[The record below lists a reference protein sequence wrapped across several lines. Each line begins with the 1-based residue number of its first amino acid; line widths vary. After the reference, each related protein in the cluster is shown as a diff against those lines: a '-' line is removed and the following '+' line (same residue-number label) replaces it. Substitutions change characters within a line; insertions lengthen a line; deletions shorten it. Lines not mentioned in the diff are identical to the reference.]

1 MKERGKG
8 MGQEVRALVDAEADL
23 ADAVGDLRA
32 ALAVGVGRY
41 WATLQVP
48 ARRVVEAHER
58 LTEVAAAW
66 ERVAKEDVVK
76 GEAAESRAE
85 WRRQAESLADMYGH
99 PDSVR
104 IWEFGH
110 APLAFRACSGSAGD
124 EDWVA
129 LLKKPRDGSIMLVD
143 TLPRYLRDGANSVEV
158 VHLGDWALVIGAH
171 A

>member
-1 MKERGKG
+1 

-32 ALAVGVGRY
+32 ALQAGGLGVLGY
-41 WATLQVP
+41 GLPVVA
-48 ARRVVEAHER
+48 AAGRVVEAHER

-76 GEAAESRAE
+76 GKGAVKRVEWKQEAER
-85 WRRQAESLADMYGH
+85 LAVLHGLH
-99 PDSVR
+99 ESVR
-104 IWEFGH
+104 VWEFGK
-110 APLAFRACSGSAGD
+110 APLAFQACSGHAGD

-129 LLKKPRDGSIMLVD
+129 LMRKPSEGAIMLVD

-158 VHLGDWALVIGAH
+158 VHLGDWVLVIGAH

>member
-32 ALAVGVGRY
+32 ALRTPAWTGDPTKAVIVASG
-41 WATLQVP
+41 
-48 ARRVVEAHER
+48 RVVEAHDR

-66 ERVAKEDVVK
+66 ERVAKGDVVK
-76 GEAAESRAE
+76 GDASRAE
-85 WRRQAESLADMYGH
+85 WKRQAENLADMYGH

-104 IWEFGH
+104 VWEFGH
-110 APLAFRACSGSAGD
+110 APLAFQACSTHAGD

-129 LLKKPRDGSIMLVD
+129 LLKKPSANSIMMD
-143 TLPRYLRDGANSVEV
+143 ELPRYLRDGANSVEV

>member
-1 MKERGKG
+1 MPGLFGPAPRGKG

-32 ALAVGVGRY
+32 AMAKGGSA
-41 WATLQVP
+41 WWQ

-66 ERVAKEDVVK
+66 ERVAKEGVVSV
-76 GEAAESRAE
+76 EAEATRAE
-85 WRRQAESLADMYGH
+85 WRRQAENLADMYGH

-104 IWEFGH
+104 IWEFRH
-110 APLAFRACSGSAGD
+110 APLTFQACSGHGGD

-129 LLKKPRDGSIMLVD
+129 LMKKPTANALMMDE
-143 TLPRYLRDGANSVEV
+143 LPRYLRDGANSVEV

>member
-32 ALAVGVGRY
+32 ALNAPASYPFMAPIVR
-41 WATLQVP
+41 

-66 ERVAKEDVVK
+66 ERVAKGGVVK
-76 GEAAESRAE
+76 GEKPVKRVEWKQEAERLAALHGLHE
-85 WRRQAESLADMYGH
+85 
-99 PDSVR
+99 SVR
-104 IWEFGH
+104 VWEFGK
-110 APLAFRACSGSAGD
+110 APLAFQACSTHAGD

-129 LLKKPRDGSIMLVD
+129 LMRRPCPGLVLTD
-143 TLPRYLRDGANSVEV
+143 ELPRYLRDGANSVEV
-158 VHLGDWALVIGAH
+158 VHLGEWALVIGAH